1 MRLQRGRALRLRS
14 RSAEESRNAA
24 AALGEAIE
32 TTDPTEALVVALIG
46 PLGAGKTEWV
56 KGLAEGLGV
65 DARVVASPTFVIASE
80 YPGGR
85 GLAHVDLYRLDSEE
99 ALEATGFRDLL
110 RPGAVV
116 AVEWADRFPS
126 LLPADRLEIE
136 IGRSGAGAPDDRDIE
151 TRATG
156 SSAQKVIS
164 EWTRI
169 LEQRARS
176 GDATS
181 AARE

>member
-1 MRLQRGRALRLRS
+1 MS
-14 RSAEESRNAA
+14 ETRNTA
-24 AALGEAIE
+24 AALGKAIE
-32 TTDPTEALVVALIG
+32 STDPAEALVVALIG

-65 DARVVASPTFVIASE
+65 DSLLVASPTFVIASE

-99 ALEATGFRDLL
+99 ALEAIGFRDLL
-110 RPGAVV
+110 TPGAVV

-126 LLPADRLEIE
+126 LLPTDRVEIE
-136 IGRSGAGAPDDRDIE
+136 IGRSGAGMADERDIDV
-151 TRATG
+151 RATG
-156 SSAQKVIS
+156 PSAREVVS

-169 LEQRARS
+169 LAERTA
-176 GDATS
+176 GAEAAG

>member
-1 MRLQRGRALRLRS
+1 M
-14 RSAEESRNAA
+14 A
-24 AALGEAIE
+24 AALGEAIA
-32 TTDPTEALVVALIG
+32 TTDPADALVVALIG

-65 DARVVASPTFVIASE
+65 DSRVVASPTFVIASE

-110 RPGAVV
+110 TPGAVV

-126 LLPADRLEIE
+126 LLPSDRLEIE
-136 IGRSGAGAPDDRDIE
+136 IGRSGAAPDERAL
-151 TRATG
+151 TVRATG
-156 SSAQKVIS
+156 PSAHEVVS

-169 LEQRARS
+169 LEERAPEAEAA
-176 GDATS
+176 D

>member
-1 MRLQRGRALRLRS
+1 M
-14 RSAEESRNAA
+14 A
-24 AALGEAIE
+24 AALGAAIE
-32 TTDPTEALVVALIG
+32 TTDPADALVVALIG

-56 KGLAEGLGV
+56 KGLAEGLGI
-65 DARVVASPTFVIASE
+65 DSRVVASPTFVIASE

-110 RPGAVV
+110 TPGAVV

-126 LLPADRLEIE
+126 LLPSDRLEIE
-136 IGRSGAGAPDDRDIE
+136 IGRSGAGAPDERDIAV
-151 TRATG
+151 RATG
-156 SSAQKVIS
+156 PSAREIVS

-169 LEQRARS
+169 LEERAPEAEAA
-176 GDATS
+176 D

>member
-1 MRLQRGRALRLRS
+1 MRLRS
-14 RSAEESRNAA
+14 RSASESRHTAA
-24 AALGEAIE
+24 AFGAAIE
-32 TTDPTEALVVALIG
+32 TADPAEALVVALIG

-65 DARVVASPTFVIASE
+65 DSRLVASPTFVIASE

-99 ALEATGFRDLL
+99 ALEAIGFRDLL
-110 RPGAVV
+110 TPGAVV

-126 LLPADRLEIE
+126 MLPADRVEIE
-136 IGRSGAGAPDDRDIE
+136 IGRGGTGIADERNIE
-151 TRATG
+151 VRATG
-156 SSAQKVIS
+156 PSARKVVS
-164 EWTRI
+164 AW
-169 LEQRARS
+169 ARVLAERTA
-176 GDATS
+176 GAEAAD